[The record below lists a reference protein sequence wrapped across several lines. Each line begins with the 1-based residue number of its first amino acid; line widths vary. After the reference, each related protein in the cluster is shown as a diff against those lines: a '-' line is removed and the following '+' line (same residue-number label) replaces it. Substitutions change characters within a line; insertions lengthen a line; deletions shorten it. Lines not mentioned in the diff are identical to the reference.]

1 MPGRKPEGRNIT
13 RTGEVMAKIKIT
25 KRSVE
30 ALKTTSKD
38 YFAFD
43 TDLPGFGVRV
53 MPSGKRFFLVQYRR
67 HGRTRRVTIGQFGIV
82 TAELARREATIKL
95 GSVRGANGDPAALRD
110 AERQSATMK
119 ELGERFLTQYVPT
132 RCKPSTQAE
141 YRRSVEL
148 FLDPLFAKQRVRS
161 VTTADVAEMH
171 GSLSHIPYQANR
183 TLGVLSKMM
192 NLAETWGIRD
202 KHTNPCERIERYP
215 ERKRERFLSPKELQR
230 LGQALTAAEVC
241 ETESKY
247 AVAAF
252 RILLLTGC
260 RLSEIQMLEWR
271 HVDLNGKELRLSD
284 SKTGAKTVHLGEA
297 AVALLGA
304 LPRVTGNPYVIVG
317 KKEKT
322 HLTDLQHPWRRIRE
336 AAELSDVRIHDLRH
350 TFAWGGLLV
359 GEGLAMIGKL
369 LGHTQVQ
376 TTARYAHLAADPI
389 KQAATKISDRLAL
402 ALLGALDELRTGR
415 AEQRATST
423 ENGDGENEAAVAF
436 QRSGNSSFRRCPLRF
451 RDRDA

>member
-1 MPGRKPEGRNIT
+1 
-13 RTGEVMAKIKIT
+13 MAKIKIT

-30 ALKTTSKD
+30 ALKVTSKD
-38 YFAFD
+38 YIAFD
-43 TDLPGFGVRV
+43 TDLPGFGVRI

-67 HGRTRRVTIGQFGIV
+67 HGRTRRVMIGQFGVV

-95 GSVRGANGDPAALRD
+95 GSVRGADGDPAALRD
-110 AERQSATMK
+110 ADRQSSSMK

-141 YRRSVEL
+141 YRRAVGL
-148 FLDPLFAKQRVRS
+148 FLDPFFAKQHVRS
-161 VTTADVAEMH
+161 VTTADVAELH

-202 KHTNPCERIERYP
+202 KHSNPCEDVERYP

-230 LGQALTAAEVC
+230 LGKALTAAEANQT
-241 ETESKY
+241 ETRY

-260 RLSEIQMLEWR
+260 RLSEIQRLEWR
-271 HVDLNGKELRLSD
+271 YVDLDQKELRLPD

-297 AVALLGA
+297 AVELLEA
-304 LPRVTGNPYVIVG
+304 LPRLTGNPYVIAG
-317 KKEKT
+317 KKEKA
-322 HLTDLQHPWRRIRE
+322 HLTDLQHPWRRIRK
-336 AAELSDVRIHDLRH
+336 AAGLNDVRIHDLRH
-350 TFAWGGLLV
+350 TFASGGLLV

-376 TTARYAHLAADPI
+376 TTARYAHLASDPV

-402 ALLGALDELRTGR
+402 ALLGEADNSNARKGQPSRMLI
-415 AEQRATST
+415 
-423 ENGDGENEAAVAF
+423 ENQDDDAAA
-436 QRSGNSSFRRCPLRF
+436 
-451 RDRDA
+451 A